1 MVKIKGLCLISIF
14 FMKYEVMLSAGGE
27 GRGGMKIAILGS
39 GREAPGEKKNRLAG
53 GMEFPLEA

>member
-1 MVKIKGLCLISIF
+1 
-14 FMKYEVMLSAGGE
+14 MLSAGGE

-53 GMEFPLEA
+53 RMEFPLEV